1 MPAPIRAERL
11 RRATIFVPLLLATSG
26 CLSVPDLGPRP
37 EPRPMSAIPGAH
49 VAAPAG
55 QWPADHWWAA
65 YDDAQLTGLI
75 DEALASSPT
84 MDEAA
89 ARVRRARA
97 NVQQS
102 HARQLPSLDLTASG
116 GAVQQSEN
124 ATSLPAGLVP
134 HDWND
139 SGQIALGLSFD
150 LDLWGRNRAAMR
162 AALSDADAAAADAA
176 GVRLMLSTA
185 IAASYAELARHA
197 AVRVTNETYL
207 RIRGDTLRLMRAR
220 QAQGLENQAAV
231 DRAEAGRASAAADL
245 AATDEQIALNRNQIA
260 ALLGAGPERGHAIAL
275 PRAARLQAFGLPA
288 DVGIS
293 LAGRRPD
300 VVAARIRAEAAGARI
315 DVAHA
320 DFFPNVRLS
329 ALIGLQALGIGNLI
343 SGGSTYGSAGP
354 AISLPIFSGGRIQGA
369 YRGARADYDA
379 AVASYNGAVVD
390 ALREVADVAARQQA
404 LGRRLGESRAALA
417 ASESAFRLLDA
428 RYRGG
433 LATYLDVLTAED
445 SLNQSRRAVA
455 ELEASAFALDVALVR
470 ALGGGF
476 TATPNA

>member
-1 MPAPIRAERL
+1 MPAPFRAKRL
-11 RRATIFVPLLLATSG
+11 VRASIFVPLLLATTA

-37 EPRPMSAIPGAH
+37 EPRAVAAIPGARI
-49 VAAPAG
+49 AAPAG
-55 QWPADHWWAA
+55 QWPTDHWWAR
-65 YDDAQLTGLI
+65 YGDAQLTGLI
-75 DEALASSPT
+75 DEALAGSPS
-84 MDEAA
+84 MDEAE
-89 ARVRRARA
+89 ARVRRALA
-97 NVQQS
+97 NAQQA
-102 HARQLPSLDLTASG
+102 HARQLPSLDLNASG
-116 GAVQQSEN
+116 GAVQQSTN
-124 ATSLPAGLVP
+124 AMPLPPGLLP
-134 HDWND
+134 HEWND
-139 SGQIALGLSFD
+139 NAQVALGLSFD

-185 IAASYAELARHA
+185 IAAGYAELARYA
-197 AVRVTNETYL
+197 AVRDTNLTYL
-207 RIRGDTLRLMRAR
+207 RIRGETLRLMRAR
-220 QAQGLENQAAV
+220 EAQGLENRAAV

-245 AATDEQIALNRNQIA
+245 AATDEQIALTRNRIA
-260 ALLGAGPERGHAIAL
+260 ALLGAGPERGLAIAL
-275 PRAARLQAFGLPA
+275 PGAARLDAFGLPA
-288 DVGIS
+288 DVGIG
-293 LAGRRPD
+293 LVGRRPD
-300 VVAARIRAEAAGARI
+300 IVASRIRAEAAGARI

-320 DFFPNVRLS
+320 DFFPNIRLS
-329 ALIGLQALGIGNLI
+329 ALIGLQALGIGNLL

-379 AVASYNGAVVD
+379 AVASYNGTVVD

-404 LGRRLGESRAALA
+404 LARRLGESRAALA
-417 ASESAFRLLDA
+417 ASESAFRLLGA

-455 ELEASAFALDVALVR
+455 ELEASAFALAVALVR

-476 TATPNA
+476 HDHRG